1 MGKPNVKKPREIPM
15 CKWEDDD
22 KVELREIR

>member
-1 MGKPNVKKPREIPM
+1 MGKSKVKKPREIPM